1 MGHFSQLPHF
11 VDRNLWG
18 LIYSASMSENNNNTV
33 LSALLKALRPIARLL
48 MKAGIGYREFA
59 EISKCAFVDVATTD
73 YGLRGRPT
81 NISRV
86 AVMTGLTRKEVK
98 RLRLKISSGNQV
110 ALDKVIPPAEII
122 QRWHSDPTFLD
133 DHDRPAIL
141 PFDGQSPS
149 FTELVKKFGGDIPPG
164 AMRTELKRVGAVVE
178 SDDGFLTL
186 VKRYF
191 RPVFEDAQL
200 QRALGQAIYGIASTI
215 NHNFG
220 QSEDKSWIERIA
232 YSQSIREPDR
242 NRVKRISTDR
252 AREFVESVDDLF
264 SAYEMIYADDPSP
277 TVSNMAVVGVGVYY
291 FEVDESE
298 GEFAQPAP
306 A

>member
-1 MGHFSQLPHF
+1 MQ
-11 VDRNLWG
+11 
-18 LIYSASMSENNNNTV
+18 ENNNNAI
-33 LSALLKALRPIARLL
+33 LFALLKALRPIARFL

-59 EISKCAFVDVATTD
+59 EIAKCAFVDVATSD

-98 RLRLKISSGNQV
+98 RLREKIASGSQV
-110 ALDKVIPPAEII
+110 VLDKVIPPAEII
-122 QRWHSDPTFLD
+122 QKWHSDPAFLD
-133 DHDRPAIL
+133 EKDRPLTL
-141 PFDGQSPS
+141 PFDGESPT

-178 SDDGFLTL
+178 SEDGYLT
-186 VKRYF
+186 VQKRYF
-191 RPVFEDAQL
+191 RPVGEHAQL
-200 QRALGQAIYGIASTI
+200 QRALGQAMYGIANTI
-215 NHNFG
+215 DHNLG

-232 YSQSIREPDR
+232 YSQNIREADR

-252 AREFVESVDDLF
+252 AGEFVESINDLF
-264 SAYEMIYADDPSP
+264 SAYETIYADEPSERQP
-277 TVSNMAVVGVGVYY
+277 GITVVGVGVYY

-298 GEFAQPAP
+298 GEFARPLP
-306 A
+306 VS